1 MRRVVVN
8 AAASRRTYKNQSLV
22 DEAGQ
27 AEQAASF
34 KRRAFSATHDEP
46 GAEVGADHPHDD
58 AVQPSESDAEG
69 PSQLATPSED
79 DEDHAEVASSS
90 QAASSADPKV
100 APTHIRIS
108 NAWASVFK

>member
-8 AAASRRTYKNQSLV
+8 ADDKRTYKNQSLV

-27 AEQAASF
+27 AEQDASF
-34 KRRAFSATHDEP
+34 KRRAFSATRVEP
-46 GAEVGADHPHDD
+46 GAEVGADHPRDD
-58 AVQPSESDAEG
+58 AVQPNEKDASG

-79 DEDHAEVASSS
+79 DEDHAAVVSPS
-90 QAASSADPKV
+90 QAASSANPKA